1 MHLNFNKFYFQQPFH
16 ASSIEQARKRFG
28 CCDQNIPVFVG
39 GKKIVTVQ
47 VNDLTPLSIGN
58 NELSRS
64 EIGTSSYRSLLFL
77 NHGSSGMLYRVGEN
91 VTAHGSDGQQLLLN
105 ITNFFSVSQGGEYNS
120 FVKGTVY
127 EITDALV
134 QPYGGR
140 KIVRLTPNTLTLLA
154 SAILRKVMLYPVE
167 FSGPVLH
174 YSIID
179 FLRPLPEFPIGLED
193 IIVPVY
199 PAVGDMVQICGESD
213 QIWYGHILSVEERT
227 KLCQVHFYVED
238 ESHLERY
245 HRESHGRA
253 ARESISWSSIIKCMN
268 GIWEGNRWIRQ

>member
-1 MHLNFNKFYFQQPFH
+1 MHLNFNKFYFQQPFN

-28 CCDQNIPVFVG
+28 CCDQNMPVFVG

-64 EIGTSSYRSLLFL
+64 EIGASSYRSLLFL

-105 ITNFFSVSQGGEYNS
+105 VTNFFSVSQGGEHNS

-140 KIVRLTPNTLTLLA
+140 K
-154 SAILRKVMLYPVE
+154 
-167 FSGPVLH
+167 
-174 YSIID
+174 
-179 FLRPLPEFPIGLED
+179 
-193 IIVPVY
+193 
-199 PAVGDMVQICGESD
+199 
-213 QIWYGHILSVEERT
+213 
-227 KLCQVHFYVED
+227 
-238 ESHLERY
+238 
-245 HRESHGRA
+245 
-253 ARESISWSSIIKCMN
+253 
-268 GIWEGNRWIRQ
+268 